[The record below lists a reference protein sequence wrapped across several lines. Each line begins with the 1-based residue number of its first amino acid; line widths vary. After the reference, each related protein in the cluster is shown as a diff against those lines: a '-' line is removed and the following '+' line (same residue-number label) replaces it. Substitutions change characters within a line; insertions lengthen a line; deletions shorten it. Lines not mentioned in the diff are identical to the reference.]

1 MSEVGVTMHLCLST
15 TQRRTKLRMEAT
27 LHEFLT
33 SAFDGAEW

>member
-1 MSEVGVTMHLCLST
+1 MSEVGVKMYLCLRIR
-15 TQRRTKLRMEAT
+15 QRRTKLRMEVT